1 MKYLFASD
9 IHGSID
15 KFEKVLEAF
24 EREGADKLVLLGD
37 TSSSDSNSDNW
48 LIADAL
54 NKIKSKVE
62 IIRGNCDRYEFEEL
76 LEFEIYDIDNLY
88 INGKFVTITHGH
100 YYNMYE
106 LPSNC
111 GEIFIQ
117 GHTHVPVL
125 EKRGEKIVANP
136 GSVSRPRGVDLRCYL
151 VIDEENVS
159 LKTLEGKIVKT
170 LAL

>member
-106 LPSNC
+106 LPINC